1 MPLVRQIL
9 NEERSCDSYIV
20 GCPSSGKAFIIDP
33 KNEVET
39 YIKMAGSLALKIE
52 GIIETHLHADHIS
65 GAKKLRRFTGA
76 PIYMF
81 EDAKVEFVFLP
92 LKEGD
97 TLKIGNAR
105 IEVLHT
111 PGHTP
116 ESISLMYYDDKR
128 NPKTPSTI
136 FTGDTL
142 FVGDVGRSDIFG
154 IDTSY
159 ELYESIME
167 KILRLPDF
175 VELMPAHYSG
185 SACGA
190 EMSPK
195 ASSTLG
201 YERLCNPL
209 LQTDSYS
216 DFRRRL
222 GEIQLQPIPEKE
234 KIREINI
241 GAN

>member
-1 MPLVRQIL
+1 MPLIRQVL
-9 NEERSCDSYIV
+9 FEERSCASYIV
-20 GCPSSGKAFIIDP
+20 GCPSSGKAFVIDP
-33 KNEVET
+33 KNEVDT
-39 YIKMAGSLALKIE
+39 YIKMAGSLTLKIE
-52 GIIETHLHADHIS
+52 GIIETHIHADHIS
-65 GAKKLRRFTGA
+65 GAKKLQRFTGA

-81 EDAKVEFVFLP
+81 EDAKVEFGFFP

-116 ESISLMYYDDKR
+116 ESISLVYYDNKR
-128 NPKTPSTI
+128 NSETPSTV

-142 FVGDVGRSDIFG
+142 FVGDVGRSDISG
-154 IDTSY
+154 MDTSY
-159 ELYESIME
+159 ELYESITE
-167 KILRLPDF
+167 KILGLPDF

-195 ASSTLG
+195 VSSTLG
-201 YERLCNPL
+201 YEQLCNPL

-216 DFRRRL
+216 DFRKKL

>member
-1 MPLVRQIL
+1 MPLVRQVL
-9 NEERSCDSYIV
+9 YEERSCASYIV
-20 GCPSSGKAFIIDP
+20 GCPSSGKAFVIDP
-33 KNEVET
+33 KNEVNT

-52 GIIETHLHADHIS
+52 GIIETHIHADHIS
-65 GAKKLRRFTGA
+65 GAKKLQRFTGA

-81 EDAKVEFVFLP
+81 EDAKVEFGFLP

-116 ESISLMYYDDKR
+116 ESISLVYYDDKR
-128 NPKTPSTI
+128 NPETPSTV
-136 FTGDTL
+136 FTGDAL
-142 FVGDVGRSDIFG
+142 FVGDVGRSDISG
-154 IDTSY
+154 MDTSS
-159 ELYESIME
+159 ELYESLTE

-195 ASSTLG
+195 VSSTLG

-216 DFRRRL
+216 DFRKKL

>member
-9 NEERSCDSYIV
+9 NEARSCASYIV
-20 GCPSSGKAFIIDP
+20 GCPSSGKAFVIDP
-33 KNEVET
+33 KNEVDT
-39 YIKMAGSLALKIE
+39 YVKMASSLALKIE
-52 GIIETHLHADHIS
+52 GIIETHIHADHIS
-65 GAKKLRRFTGA
+65 GAKKLERFVGA

-81 EDAKVEFVFLP
+81 EDAKVKFGFLP

-97 TLKIGNAR
+97 TMKIGNAR
-105 IEVLHT
+105 IKVLHT

-128 NPKTPSTI
+128 NPEIPSTI

-142 FVGDVGRSDIFG
+142 FVGDVGRSDISG
-154 IDTSY
+154 MDTSY
-159 ELYESIME
+159 ELYESITE

-175 VELMPAHYSG
+175 VELLPAHYSG

-209 LQTDSYS
+209 LQTGSYS
-216 DFRRRL
+216 DFRKKL
-222 GEIQLQPIPEKE
+222 GEIQLQALPEKE

>member
-1 MPLVRQIL
+1 
-9 NEERSCDSYIV
+9 
-20 GCPSSGKAFIIDP
+20 
-33 KNEVET
+33 
-39 YIKMAGSLALKIE
+39 MAGSLTLKIE
-52 GIIETHLHADHIS
+52 GIIETHIHADHIS
-65 GAKKLRRFTGA
+65 GAKKLQRFTGA

-81 EDAKVEFVFLP
+81 EDAKVEFGFFP

-116 ESISLMYYDDKR
+116 ESISLVYYDNKR
-128 NPKTPSTI
+128 NSETPSTV

-142 FVGDVGRSDIFG
+142 FVGDVGRSDISG
-154 IDTSY
+154 MDTSY
-159 ELYESIME
+159 ELYESITE
-167 KILRLPDF
+167 KILGLPDF

-195 ASSTLG
+195 VSSTLG
-201 YERLCNPL
+201 YEQLCNPL

-216 DFRRRL
+216 DFRKKL

>member
-9 NEERSCDSYIV
+9 NEERSCASYII
-20 GCPSSGKAFIIDP
+20 GCPSSGKAFVIDP
-33 KNEVET
+33 KYEVDT
-39 YIKMAGSLALKIE
+39 YIQMASSLALKIDS
-52 GIIETHLHADHIS
+52 IIETHIHADHIS
-65 GAKKLRRFTGA
+65 GAKKLHTATGA

-81 EDAKVEFVFLP
+81 EDAKVKFGFLP
-92 LKEGD
+92 LKEGN
-97 TLKIGNAR
+97 TMKIGNAR
-105 IEVLHT
+105 IMVLHT

-116 ESISLMYYDDKR
+116 ESISLVYYDDKR
-128 NPKTPSTI
+128 NPETPSTI

-142 FVGDVGRSDIFG
+142 FVGDVGRSDISG
-154 IDTSY
+154 MDTSY
-159 ELYESIME
+159 ELYESITE

-185 SACGA
+185 SVCGA

-209 LQTDSYS
+209 LQTESYG
-216 DFRRRL
+216 DFRKKL
-222 GEIQLQPIPEKE
+222 GEIQLQPVPEKE

-241 GAN
+241 RGN

>member
-1 MPLVRQIL
+1 MPLVRQVL
-9 NEERSCDSYIV
+9 NEELSCASYIV
-20 GCPSSGKAFIIDP
+20 GCPTFGKAFVIDP
-33 KNEVET
+33 KNDVDT
-39 YIKMAGSLALKIE
+39 YMKMTSSLALKID
-52 GIIETHLHADHIS
+52 GIIETHIHADHIS
-65 GAKKLRRFTGA
+65 GAKKLQSLTGA

-81 EDAKVEFVFLP
+81 EDAKVRFGFLP

-97 TLKIGNAR
+97 SLKIGNAR
-105 IEVLHT
+105 IEILHT

-116 ESISLMYYDDKR
+116 ESMSLVYYDDKR
-128 NPKTPSTI
+128 NSGVPSSV

-142 FVGDVGRSDIFG
+142 FVGDVGRSDISG
-154 IDTSY
+154 MDTSS
-159 ELYESIME
+159 ELYESLTD

-190 EMSPK
+190 GMSPK
-195 ASSTLG
+195 VSSTLG

-209 LQTDSYS
+209 LQADSYN
-216 DFRRRL
+216 DFRKKI
-222 GEIQLQPIPEKE
+222 GMVQLQPLSEKE

-241 GAN
+241 GAD

>member
-1 MPLVRQIL
+1 MPLVRQVL
-9 NEERSCDSYIV
+9 NEERSCASYII
-20 GCPSSGKAFIIDP
+20 GCPTSGKAFVIDP
-33 KNEVET
+33 KNDADT
-39 YIKMAGSLALKIE
+39 YMEMTSSLALKIE
-52 GIIETHLHADHIS
+52 GILETHIHADHIS
-65 GAKKLRRFTGA
+65 GAKKLQRLTGA

-81 EDAKVEFVFLP
+81 EDAKVRFGFLP

-97 TLKIGNAR
+97 SLRIGNAR

-116 ESISLMYYDDKR
+116 ESISLVYYDDKR
-128 NPKTPSTI
+128 NSEVPSSI

-142 FVGDVGRSDIFG
+142 FVGDVGRSDISG
-154 IDTSY
+154 MDTSS
-159 ELYESIME
+159 ELYESLTD

-190 EMSPK
+190 GMSPK
-195 ASSTLG
+195 VSSTLG

-209 LQTDSYS
+209 LQADSYN
-216 DFRRRL
+216 DFRKKI
-222 GEIQLQPIPEKE
+222 GNVQLIIYP
-234 KIREINI
+234 
-241 GAN
+241 

>member
-1 MPLVRQIL
+1 MPLIRQVL
-9 NEERSCDSYIV
+9 FEERSCASYIV
-20 GCPSSGKAFIIDP
+20 GCPSSGKAFVIDP
-33 KNEVET
+33 KNEVDT
-39 YIKMAGSLALKIE
+39 YIKMAGSLTLKIE
-52 GIIETHLHADHIS
+52 GIIETHIHADHIS
-65 GAKKLRRFTGA
+65 GAKKLQRFTGA

-81 EDAKVEFVFLP
+81 EDAKVEFGFFP

-97 TLKIGNAR
+97 ALKIGNAR

-116 ESISLMYYDDKR
+116 ESISLVYYDNKR
-128 NPKTPSTI
+128 NSETPSTV

-142 FVGDVGRSDIFG
+142 FVGDVGRSDISG
-154 IDTSY
+154 MDTSY
-159 ELYESIME
+159 ELYESITE
-167 KILRLPDF
+167 KILGLPDF

-195 ASSTLG
+195 VSSTLG
-201 YERLCNPL
+201 YEQLCNPL

-216 DFRRRL
+216 DFRKKL

>member
-9 NEERSCDSYIV
+9 NEERSCASYIV

-52 GIIETHLHADHIS
+52 GIIETHIHADHIS
-65 GAKKLRRFTGA
+65 GAKKLSRFTGA

-81 EDAKVEFVFLP
+81 EDAKVEFDFLP

-190 EMSPK
+190 DMSPK
-195 ASSTLG
+195 AASTLG

-222 GEIQLQPIPEKE
+222 GEIQLPPIPEKE